1 MDNNI
6 FDLTLL
12 VMSVIGI
19 VAVPIIRF
27 SINTTKLLPPGK
39 KVGGS
44 YWGVYTGV
52 PVSQP
57 EWTKTIKVH
66 QPSLSDIVV
75 AGSGVYASGKP
86 VKSLRR

>member
-1 MDNNI
+1 MDSNI
-6 FDLTLL
+6 FDLSLL
-12 VMSVIGI
+12 LISVVGL
-19 VAVPIIRF
+19 VAVPLARF
-27 SINTTKLLPPGK
+27 SFNTSRLLPPGK

-52 PVSQP
+52 PTTEP
-57 EWTKTIKVH
+57 EWRKTIEVK
-66 QPSLSDIVV
+66 QPSFSDIVV